1 MAHRSRVV
9 VALLGSLAVAACAGC
24 SVDDAVAPDVVT
36 LAPSPTSTRGAPPAP
51 SAPSTPT
58 PEPPATPSPTDDG
71 APAELL
77 AEIEDQVFALAN
89 DARAAEGLAP
99 LTRMPELDAVARGW
113 SQALADAGDGI
124 SHNPDYSRQIPSGWS
139 VSGENVGWMGE
150 TRIVPAEDVARA
162 VHQGW
167 MDSPGHRENLLT
179 PEYTHLGVGVAF
191 GAEGYYLTQNFAAY

>member
-1 MAHRSRVV
+1 MTSRSRAAA
-9 VALLGSLAVAACAGC
+9 ALVTLLAALVPASAGC
-24 SVDDAVAPDVVT
+24 SPAAPDVVT
-36 LAPSPTSTRGAPPAP
+36 VSGSPSPSRAAPPAP
-51 SAPSTPT
+51 GSPVA
-58 PEPPATPSPTDDG
+58 EPPVTQPPAGDDG

-113 SQALADAGDGI
+113 SQTLATDGRELG
-124 SHNPDYSRQIPSGWS
+124 HNPDYSRQIPPGWS

-150 TRIVPAEDVARA
+150 LAVVPAEEVSGA

-167 MDSPGHRENLLT
+167 MESPGHRENLLS
-179 PEYTHLGVGVAF
+179 PDYTHMGVGVAHSP
-191 GAEGYYLTQNFAAY
+191 ESGYYLTQNFAAY